1 MPVDIRDITS
11 EVTVFDTDS
20 LVTDAVMKRAIDGAV
35 KKVLTLLAESQRKGR
50 ATEVRRQATEP
61 FEVK

>member
-11 EVTVFDTDS
+11 EVTVFDTDA
-20 LVTDAVMKRAIDGAV
+20 LVTDAVIKQAIDGAV
-35 KKVLTLLAESQRKGR
+35 RKVLALLQDAQRKGR
-50 ATEVRRQATEP
+50 ATEVRRQAAEP